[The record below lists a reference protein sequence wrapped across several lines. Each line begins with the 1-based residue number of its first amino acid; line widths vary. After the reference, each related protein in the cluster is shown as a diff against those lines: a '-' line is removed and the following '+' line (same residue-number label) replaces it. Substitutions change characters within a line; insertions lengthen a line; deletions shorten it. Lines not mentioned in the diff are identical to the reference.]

1 MHAVAVKASI
11 CRVDTDVSDKLA
23 NPNTEI
29 NKGVPKVFPAC
40 FAKMQQESKSAFR
53 AHVLSFRGTTPIPH
67 RILTRRSAVGKRL
80 GPGDILSPSY
90 VMRGVDFDDL

>member
-1 MHAVAVKASI
+1 MCQTNLQIQTLKPTGVFQKFFPLALQ
-11 CRVDTDVSDKLA
+11 KLH
-23 NPNTEI
+23 
-29 NKGVPKVFPAC
+29 
-40 FAKMQQESKSAFR
+40 QESKNAFR
-53 AHVLSFRGTTPIPH
+53 AQVLTSRDPPPIPH